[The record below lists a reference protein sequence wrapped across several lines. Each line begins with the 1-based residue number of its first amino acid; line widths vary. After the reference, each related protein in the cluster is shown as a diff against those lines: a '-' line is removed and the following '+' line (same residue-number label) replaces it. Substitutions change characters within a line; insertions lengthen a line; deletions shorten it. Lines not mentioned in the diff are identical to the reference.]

1 MTDAQVNENVD
12 MTDAQGLDNVDMT
25 DEPLVLV
32 TELDWFNRGTLH
44 F

>member
-32 TELDWFNRGTLH
+32 TELD
-44 F
+44 